1 MRWAAAA
8 GVAVCWLLLLDVT
21 GSVIAAT
28 MLLAFLAGLGVVGVM
43 VLRALGV
50 SRDHPWVRQ
59 LAARPWRDGQEV
71 LQLALRHLSE
81 VFVVTPSRSLLAPN
95 VVELR
100 MNPDDLH
107 SLTER
112 MDLGLIAES
121 AAEVYQEQVA
131 AHGACFAGTGPAEVR
146 VIPDPSV
153 PAGRYRLRQGHPV
166 DHGAQPAFPFAYAGA
181 QHPGL
186 PYPDAPYPAALRYPG
201 AEPALQYPGAEP
213 APQYPGAEPAPQ
225 YPGAEPAPQYP
236 GAEPAP
242 QYPGAE
248 PAPQYPAAAHP
259 AAPQHPGAQY
269 PDALQPG
276 TPHPGTPH
284 PGAQHPAE
292 HPAAPYPAG
301 AYPVVSDQAAPPAG
315 ARLHAVELTDPGP
328 GTGHDGPYRAPD
340 NPYPGFVGHD
350 GNTRSQSAPGRSAGA
365 GMATVIELS
374 RSPVPALRL
383 VTGGSV
389 AETRVSGARAGRGT
403 VELTLPDV
411 PTVSREH
418 ARFTFS
424 DGRWWI
430 ANLGRNGL
438 TLNGTALV
446 GEQPL
451 DSGDSIRW
459 GMRSDAL
466 LSRVEIG

>member
-21 GSVIAAT
+21 GSIIAAT
-28 MLLAFLAGLGVVGVM
+28 MLLAFLAGLGVAGVM
-43 VLRALGV
+43 VLRALGI

-71 LQLALRHLSE
+71 LQLALRHLPE
-81 VFVVTPSRSLLAPN
+81 VFVVTPSRSLLAPD

-112 MDLGLIAES
+112 MDLGLISES

-153 PAGRYRLRQGHPV
+153 PAGRYRLRQGQPV
-166 DHGAQPAFPFAYAGA
+166 DAAAPPGSPFAYAGA

-186 PYPDAPYPAALRYPG
+186 PYPDAPYPAAPYL
-201 AEPALQYPGAEP
+201 
-213 APQYPGAEPAPQ
+213 
-225 YPGAEPAPQYP
+225 
-236 GAEPAP
+236 
-242 QYPGAE
+242 
-248 PAPQYPAAAHP
+248 
-259 AAPQHPGAQY
+259 GAQ
-269 PDALQPG
+269 
-276 TPHPGTPH
+276 PH

-292 HPAAPYPAG
+292 HSAAPYPAG
-301 AYPVVSDQAAPPAG
+301 AYPVVNHQAAPSPG
-315 ARLHAVELTDPGP
+315 GRLHAAELTDPGP
-328 GTGHDGPYRAPD
+328 GGEPDGLYRAPD
-340 NPYPGFVGHD
+340 SRYPGFVGHD
-350 GNTRSQSAPGRSAGA
+350 GNTRAQSAPGRLATA

-374 RSPVPALRL
+374 RSPVPVLRL
-383 VTGGSV
+383 VTDGSV
-389 AETRVSGARAGRGT
+389 AETRVSGARAGRGA
-403 VELTLPDV
+403 VELALPDV

-430 ANLGRNGL
+430 ANLGRNGV

-451 DSGDSIRW
+451 GNGDSIRW

>member
-28 MLLAFLAGLGVVGVM
+28 MLLAFLAGLGVAGVV
-43 VLRALGV
+43 VLRALGI

-153 PAGRYRLRQGHPV
+153 PAGRYRLRQGQPV

-186 PYPDAPYPAALRYPG
+186 PYPDAPYPD
-201 AEPALQYPGAEP
+201 
-213 APQYPGAEPAPQ
+213 AP
-225 YPGAEPAPQYP
+225 
-236 GAEPAP
+236 
-242 QYPGAE
+242 
-248 PAPQYPAAAHP
+248 
-259 AAPQHPGAQY
+259 Y
-269 PDALQPG
+269 PDAQR
-276 TPHPGTPH
+276 
-284 PGAQHPAE
+284 PAE
-292 HPAAPYPAG
+292 HSAAPYPVG
-301 AYPVVSDQAAPPAG
+301 AYPVVNDQAAPPGG
-315 ARLHAVELTDPGP
+315 ARLHAVELTDPGS
-328 GTGHDGPYRAPD
+328 GTGHDDPYEAPD

-350 GNTRSQSAPGRSAGA
+350 GNTRAQSAPGRSAA

>member
-8 GVAVCWLLLLDVT
+8 GVAVCWLMLLDVT

-43 VLRALGV
+43 VLRALGI

-59 LAARPWRDGQEV
+59 LGARPWRDGQEV

-81 VFVVTPSRSLLAPN
+81 VFVVTPSRSLLAPD

-121 AAEVYQEQVA
+121 ATEVYQEQVA
-131 AHGACFAGTGPAEVR
+131 AHGACFAGIGPAEVR

-153 PAGRYRLRQGHPV
+153 PAGRYRLRQGQPV
-166 DHGAQPAFPFAYAGA
+166 DASARPGFQFAHAGA

-186 PYPDAPYPAALRYPG
+186 PYRDATYPG
-201 AEPALQYPGAEP
+201 AQPSA
-213 APQYPGAEPAPQ
+213 
-225 YPGAEPAPQYP
+225 
-236 GAEPAP
+236 
-242 QYPGAE
+242 
-248 PAPQYPAAAHP
+248 
-259 AAPQHPGAQY
+259 AQY
-269 PDALQPG
+269 P
-276 TPHPGTPH
+276 
-284 PGAQHPAE
+284 
-292 HPAAPYPAG
+292 G
-301 AYPVVSDQAAPPAG
+301 AYPVVSHQAAPSPGAG
-315 ARLHAVELTDPGP
+315 GRAVELTDPGP
-328 GTGHDGPYRAPD
+328 GTDPGGGPYPAPD
-340 NPYPGFVGHD
+340 DRYPGFVGHD
-350 GNTRSQSAPGRSAGA
+350 GNTRAQPAPGRPAAA

-374 RSPVPALRL
+374 RSPVPVLRL

-389 AETRVSGARAGRGT
+389 AEARVSGARAGRGA
-403 VELTLPDV
+403 VELALPDV

-438 TLNGTALV
+438 TLNGTALA

-451 DSGDSIRW
+451 GNGDSIRW